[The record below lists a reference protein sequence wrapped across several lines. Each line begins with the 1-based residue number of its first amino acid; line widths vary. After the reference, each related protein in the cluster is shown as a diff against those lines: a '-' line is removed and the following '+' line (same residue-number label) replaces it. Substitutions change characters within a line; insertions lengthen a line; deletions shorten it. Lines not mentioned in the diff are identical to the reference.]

1 MRLLDLY
8 YYRLYY
14 AYRKK
19 RKKIGANSL
28 AGIAFVFELELLFLP
43 LTLLFAFNAHLI
55 CMSGRAAVAIG
66 SAIPA
71 LIYLSRYY
79 RCNTIDKLNSK
90 FKGHKILVPDWVIR
104 YIIPFATI
112 PWAFYVG
119 PRLLDFVIRLFIR
132 PVN

>member
-28 AGIAFVFELELLFLP
+28 ADIAFVFELELLFLP

-90 FKGHKILVPDWVIR
+90 FKGQKYWSQI
-104 YIIPFATI
+104 
-112 PWAFYVG
+112 G
-119 PRLLDFVIRLFIR
+119 
-132 PVN
+132 